1 MKTVVSP
8 SQVCH
13 LFANGA
19 QSRARSGSCSFEETT
34 SSAFPGA
41 KCHVFR
47 SYSTQIA
54 VRVEQ
59 AGRKPFILMT
69 EHDYSVT
76 TKGQKQDI
84 RNAARHIDVAY
95 ATPESR
101 TGYSYLLDLLN
112 EETLYHTWLDELI
125 ELEAAIGEEGNR
137 KAGKNALAFQRRLE
151 QAQTCYRIVT
161 GETFIYPM
169 KTEVFTEL
177 NVLLVKARA
186 EHANRSQASR
196 RMAAGRTNFFGREC
210 RWRTPRDALIV
221 HEQAER
227 LTQWRA
233 GEKVNPYAGM
243 PMSLRVQG
251 DEVVTS
257 EGARVPLRLAI
268 AFYRRLLANEIM
280 TGQHV
285 GAFELSG
292 ADNENVVI
300 GCHTIPRAEMAR
312 LWDTLTPELTAA

>member
-19 QSRARSGSCSFEETT
+19 QRHARSKSCSFEETT

-47 SYSTQIA
+47 SYSTTIA
-54 VRVEQ
+54 LRVEA

-69 EHDYSVT
+69 ECNYSVT
-76 TKGQKQDI
+76 TKSQKHDI

-95 ATPESR
+95 AMPESR
-101 TGYSYLLDLLN
+101 TGYSYLPDLLN
-112 EETLYHTWLDELI
+112 EETLYRTGLDELI
-125 ELEAAIGEEGNR
+125 DLEAAIGEEGNR
-137 KAGKNALAFQRRLE
+137 KAGKNALVFQRRLE

-161 GETFIYPM
+161 GETFIYPL

-177 NVLLVKARA
+177 NTILAKARA

-196 RMAAGRTNFFGREC
+196 RLAAGRTNFFGREC
-210 RWRTPRDALIV
+210 RWRTPREVLTT
-221 HEQAER
+221 EQEAER

-233 GEKVNPYAGM
+233 GENVKPYAGM

-257 EGARVPLRLAI
+257 EGARVPLRLTI
-268 AFYRRLLANEIM
+268 TFYRRLLSNEVM
-280 TGQHV
+280 AGQHV

-292 ADNENVVI
+292 TDNENVVI

-312 LWDTLTPELTAA
+312 LWETLTPELTAA